1 MRISKE
7 ILQRCWELCYSDTDW
22 GRRSSKYLGAF
33 QDNLGLPGML
43 SETITGSRHHQL
55 FTDHPASGENF
66 MRLFVLLAVTAML
79 TFGSALSASADTVVL
94 QNGDHVTGTFVS
106 ADGKTLAI
114 KTPYEG
120 QISLKW
126 PDVTQFA
133 TTGPVY
139 VTTSSKRTLTGTIT
153 KMGDAI
159 VVQASTGAVTVPLAE
174 VTTIRSQQEQ
184 DAYEASLHPPL
195 SRNWAG
201 GANMGFTLARGNS
214 NTTDLT
220 TSFTAT
226 RKTLHDL
233 IGLSE
238 SSVYTTAT
246 SANTVTANA
255 ILGGAQYHR
264 NLTPAL
270 FAFVSADY
278 IHDELQGLNL
288 RQIYSAGLG
297 WHVINNP
304 NTTFDLEGGLNYTR
318 ESYSGTA
325 TLSPGLSV
333 NRNIIGVTTGEDFTH
348 RFNKVT
354 SMDEHFFFYPDL
366 SDTGQ
371 YRFTLMAD
379 ANTKLSG
386 WLSWQ
391 VSLNDIYV
399 SNPPIPGTKTNDV
412 ILSTGLGI
420 TFHH

>member
-1 MRISKE
+1 
-7 ILQRCWELCYSDTDW
+7 
-22 GRRSSKYLGAF
+22 
-33 QDNLGLPGML
+33 
-43 SETITGSRHHQL
+43 
-55 FTDHPASGENF
+55 
-66 MRLFVLLAVTAML
+66 MRLFVLLAVTAVL
-79 TFGSALSASADTVVL
+79 TFAAAFTASADSVVL
-94 QNGDHVTGTFVS
+94 QNGDRVTGTFVS

-126 PDVTQFA
+126 SDVTQIA
-133 TTGPVY
+133 TTAPVY
-139 VTTSSKRTLTGTIT
+139 VTTNGKKTLSGTIT
-153 KMGDAI
+153 KMSDAI

-174 VTTIRSQQEQ
+174 VTAIRSQQEQ

-201 GANMGFTLARGNS
+201 GANVGFTLARGNS
-214 NTTDLT
+214 ETTDLT
-220 TSFTAT
+220 TSVTAT

-238 SSVYTTAT
+238 SSVYTTST
-246 SANTVTANA
+246 PANTVTADA
-255 ILGGAQYHR
+255 VLGSALYHR
-264 NLTPAL
+264 DISGDL
-270 FAFVSADY
+270 FAFVSANY
-278 IHDELQGLNL
+278 VHDQLQGLDL

-297 WHVINNP
+297 WNLINRP
-304 NTTFDLEGGLNYTR
+304 NTTLDVEAGLNYTR

-333 NRNIIGVTTGEDFTH
+333 NRNLIGVTTGEDFTH
-348 RFNKVT
+348 RFSKVT

-366 SDTGQ
+366 SDPGQ
-371 YRFTLMAD
+371 YRFTLIAD

-391 VSLNDIYV
+391 VSLSDIYV
-399 SNPPIPGTKTNDV
+399 SNPPIPGTKSNDV

>member
-1 MRISKE
+1 MDMSTPSSPKE
-7 ILQRCWELCYSDTDW
+7 SL
-22 GRRSSKYLGAF
+22 
-33 QDNLGLPGML
+33 
-43 SETITGSRHHQL
+43 
-55 FTDHPASGENF
+55 
-66 MRLFVLLAVTAML
+66 MRLFVWIAVIVVL
-79 TFGSALSASADTVVL
+79 TFASALSASADTVVL
-94 QNGDHVTGTFVS
+94 QNGDHMTGTFVS
-106 ADGKTLAI
+106 ADGKTMAI

-120 QISLKW
+120 QISVKW
-126 PDVTQFA
+126 SDVTQIT
-133 TTGPVY
+133 TTGAVY
-139 VTTSSKRTLTGTIT
+139 VTTSSKRTLSGTIS
-153 KMGDAI
+153 KMNDTI
-159 VVQASTGAVTVPLAE
+159 VVQTSTGAVTVPLAQ
-174 VTTIRSQQEQ
+174 VTAIRSQQEQ
-184 DAYEASLHPPL
+184 NAYEASLHPSL

-201 GANMGFTLARGNS
+201 GANVGFTLARGNS
-214 NTTDLT
+214 ETTDLT

-226 RKTLHDL
+226 RKTLSDL

-255 ILGGAQYHR
+255 ILGDAQYHR

-297 WHVINNP
+297 WNAINKP
-304 NTTFDLEGGLNYTR
+304 NTTFDVEGGLNYTR

-333 NRNIIGVTTGEDFTH
+333 NRNIVGVTTGEDFTH
-348 RFNKVT
+348 RFNKAT

-371 YRFTLMAD
+371 YRFTLIAD
-379 ANTKLSG
+379 ANTKLSS

>member
-1 MRISKE
+1 MR
-7 ILQRCWELCYSDTDW
+7 
-22 GRRSSKYLGAF
+22 
-33 QDNLGLPGML
+33 P
-43 SETITGSRHHQL
+43 
-55 FTDHPASGENF
+55 
-66 MRLFVLLAVTAML
+66 FVLLAVTAVL
-79 TFGSALSASADTVVL
+79 TLATALAASADTVVL

-106 ADGKTLAI
+106 ADGKSMAI

-126 PDVTQFA
+126 ADVAQIT

-139 VTTSSKRTLTGTIT
+139 VTTARKQTLSGTISKT
-153 KMGDAI
+153 SDNI
-159 VVQASTGAVTVPLAE
+159 VVQTSTGAVTVPLAQ
-174 VTTIRSQQEQ
+174 VTAIRSQQEQ
-184 DAYEASLHPPL
+184 NAYQASLHPPL

-201 GANMGFTLARGNS
+201 GANLGFTLARGNS
-214 NTTDLT
+214 ETTDLT
-220 TSFTAT
+220 TSASAT
-226 RKTLHDL
+226 RKTLNDL

-246 SANTVTANA
+246 PANTLTADA
-255 ILGGAQYHR
+255 VLGSALYHR
-264 NLTPAL
+264 DITSKL
-270 FAFVSADY
+270 FTFVSANFV
-278 IHDELQGLNL
+278 HDELQGLDL

-297 WHVINNP
+297 WNVINRP
-304 NTTFDLEGGLNYTR
+304 NTSFDVEAGLNYTR

-333 NRNIIGVTTGEDFTH
+333 DRNLIAVTTGEDFTH
-348 RFNKVT
+348 RFNKVS

-371 YRFTLMAD
+371 YRFTLTAD
-379 ANTKLSG
+379 ANTKLSS

-391 VSLNDIYV
+391 VSLNDVYV